1 MKVRISIL
9 EPYRSRIQI
18 EVPLRATFWHQEIQS
33 QKHMWQHAETHYSTQ
48 YYPWVIPNLKKCFG
62 KNLLIDFD
70 EAVYGPV
77 AYQKKE
83 KSSKVKEKVYPKYR
97 EALDGL
103 ERWIT
108 LKQYSYH
115 TLKNYRSAFSKYL
128 FYYNE
133 KDPKTLTKED
143 ILQYLH
149 YLVKEKGISESAQ
162 NTMINAIKCYYEKV
176 LGQPK
181 TVYEIIRPKKRQS
194 LPNVLTMSEV
204 VEILEAVPN
213 LKHRTILIAIY
224 SGGLRL
230 GEVLRLRVEDILR
243 KQQKVFVKGSK
254 NKKDRY
260 TLLSKQFLVV
270 LEQYYRAYRPDYWL
284 FEGADKGPYSAS
296 SVQQIFRRA
305 TKKANVG
312 SHATL
317 HTLRHSF
324 ATHLLEQGVDIRYIQ
339 ELLGHAS
346 IETTVIYTHVAQKH
360 LKNIVSPIDRIS
372 LKAVYTQ

>member
-1 MKVRISIL
+1 M
-9 EPYRSRIQI
+9 YR
-18 EVPLRATFWHQEIQS
+18 
-33 QKHMWQHAETHYSTQ
+33 
-48 YYPWVIPNLKKCFG
+48 
-62 KNLLIDFD
+62 
-70 EAVYGPV
+70 
-77 AYQKKE
+77 KKE
-83 KSSKVKEKVYPKYR
+83 KNGKIKQKVLPKHQ
-97 EALDGL
+97 EAVDGL
-103 ERWIT
+103 ARWIT

-115 TLKNYRSAFSKYL
+115 TLKAYSSALTKYL

-143 ILQYLH
+143 ILNYLH
-149 YLVKEKGISESAQ
+149 FLVKEKGISETAQ

-181 TVYEIIRPKKRQS
+181 VVYEIIRPKKKQS
-194 LPNVLTMSEV
+194 LPNVLTME
-204 VEILEAVPN
+204 EIGQILEAVPN
-213 LKHRTILIAIY
+213 LKHRTILVAIY

-230 GEVLRLRVEDILR
+230 GEVLRLRLDDILK
-243 KQQKVFVKGSK
+243 KQGKIRIEGSK

-260 TLLSKQFLVV
+260 TLLSNHFLLI
-270 LEQYYRAYRPDYWL
+270 LEQYIRAYKPAYWL

-312 SHATL
+312 SLATL

-324 ATHLLEQGVDIRYIQ
+324 ATHLLEQGIDIRYIQ

-346 IETTVIYTHVAQKH
+346 IETTVIYTNVAQNH
-360 LKNIVSPIDRIS
+360 LKNIVSPIDHIS
-372 LKAVYTQ
+372 LKAIYKQ